1 MEEQGTRAV
10 ITVVG
15 QDRVGIIAGV
25 TVVLAEH
32 GVNILDISQT
42 IVSGFFSMI
51 TVADISGCS
60 VGFSEL
66 KEKLEAKGLE
76 LGVQVTIQHEDVF
89 RYMHRI

>member
-25 TVVLAEH
+25 TAVLAEH

-51 TVADISGCS
+51 TVADMSGCS

-66 KEKLEAKGLE
+66 KKKLEAKGLE

>member
-15 QDRVGIIAGV
+15 EDRVGIIAGI
-25 TVVLAEH
+25 TAVLAQE
-32 GVNILDISQT
+32 GANILDISQT

-51 TVADISGCS
+51 TVADLSGS
-60 VGFSEL
+60 AIGFTEL
-66 KEKLEAKGLE
+66 KGKLEAKGLE